1 MKRIDQQLQRLL
13 RAASAAPAAAREI
26 GTVPDARALL
36 QQRERELAHAGVAVH
51 QLFRLG
57 LATACVLLVATLA
70 VGRWQIA
77 QANADV
83 FAASELALTHIST
96 P

>member
-1 MKRIDQQLQRLL
+1 MKRTDQQLQRLL
-13 RAASAAPAAAREI
+13 RAASAAPAPTGEI
-26 GTVPDARALL
+26 RPVPDARALL
-36 QQRERELAHAGVAVH
+36 QQRERELAHADVAIH

-70 VGRWQIA
+70 FSRWQIA

-83 FAASELALTHIST
+83 FVASELALTHIST